1 MVRISYTWVTTIFIF
16 HDDRAAAHVFQK
28 PLTPDSSSEPVDAQ
42 IMNSTVATYLGLDK
56 REGLV
61 SIGRRLLKGTPI
73 LQTVQLSPVNLR

>member
-1 MVRISYTWVTTIFIF
+1 
-16 HDDRAAAHVFQK
+16 
-28 PLTPDSSSEPVDAQ
+28 
-42 IMNSTVATYLGLDK
+42 MNSTVATYLGLDK